1 MRLRITIL
9 TIIAGI
15 MGVVAASQ
23 SAAAPVNLVSNGDFE
38 LGNTGF
44 ASDYAFVPG
53 ANSDEGQYTVR
64 SNPSPWNP
72 WFVSIGDHTSGTG
85 LMYVGNGSPVAGAVV
100 WQSSA
105 IAVTGSTTY
114 FFEAFV
120 NNVCCQAPGSESI
133 LEFSL
138 SFNGGAAES
147 LGTITTDLALAG
159 TWEGLSTDWTSGA
172 SGSVVL
178 SLINQNTVRGGNDF
192 AIDDVF
198 FGTESIVNPEQV
210 NLEQTPVPVPATIG
224 LLSLG
229 LVAVIAARRRKS

>member
-15 MGVVAASQ
+15 MGMVAASQ

-44 ASDYAFVPG
+44 ASDYAFVPAG
-53 ANSDEGQYTVR
+53 NSDEGQYTVR

-85 LMYVGNGSPVAGAVV
+85 LMYVGNGSPLAGEVV

-120 NNVCCQAPGSESI
+120 NNVCCQDLSFGPGSESI

-159 TWEGLSTDWTSGA
+159 TWEGLSTNWTSGA

-178 SLINQNTVRGGNDF
+178 SLINQNTIRGGNDF

-198 FGTESIVNPEQV
+198 FGTESIVN
-210 NLEQTPVPVPATIG
+210 LEPTPVPVPATIG